1 MRKRWL
7 VMGLT
12 ALTATSLSMTACG
25 KKDEVQPVDTY
36 TDAMNYENQGYGQD
50 IVESSEDYVE
60 TTADITEAVVES
72 SDGLVKISDIKD
84 DALTKSV
91 TQAQN
96 GFKQLCISAGMDNV
110 DVDILHNREALFEA
124 LGITE
129 EELLKITTED
139 ELVPYLEEKGL
150 TQEQILCFSI
160 YNYLIQAL
168 DYGDESEDESL
179 KNYLT
184 KTKDLLLEHD
194 LDFDIMINTKNF
206 SELISYVENSD
217 LDLEDLNNR
226 LWINSIFPGLD
237 VDATALM
244 NATTPYDF
252 LKVFSETDLTL
263 DQIAEKAAE
272 PDKAAELLTTL
283 NRIEEESI
291 AEESSKNAGKGSSG
305 GSSSGSGSGSGG
317 KTASDV
323 KESIENKEV
332 ETIPDKGGANSVTL
346 LVGNDGSSANSNKPN
361 SSDSDKKGNAT
372 IKVNDKDEKVRIIVR
387 RIVRGDKAVAEIN
400 ASNSNLPGMIDA
412 EKIPDDY
419 DWVAVKF
426 TVRRADGDSTGDNN
440 DLVRPLVRVKNMS
453 GANIEDVATRVQYI
467 QPETSAENSDSMTYW
482 VAFMIPEDQAN
493 FMLYFGETS
502 GTVYKFKSTALMED
516 DDD

>member
-12 ALTATSLSMTACG
+12 VLTATSLSMTACG
-25 KKDEVQPVDTY
+25 KKEEAQPIDTY
-36 TDAMNYENQGYGQD
+36 TDNTNYATQEENVVD
-50 IVESSEDYVE
+50 SSEIYTE
-60 TTADITEAVVES
+60 TTAEITEAAVES

-84 DALTKSV
+84 DALSRSV

-96 GFKQLCISAGMDNV
+96 GFKQLCISAGMTNV
-110 DVDILHNREALFEA
+110 SVDILHNREALFEA

-129 EELLKITTED
+129 EELLKLTTDD
-139 ELVPYLEEKGL
+139 ELIPYLEEKGL
-150 TQEQILCFSI
+150 TSEQILCFSI
-160 YNYLIQAL
+160 YNYLLQAL
-168 DYGDESEDESL
+168 DNGDESDIESMQ
-179 KNYLT
+179 NYLT
-184 KTKDLLLEHD
+184 KTKELLANND
-194 LDFDIMINTKNF
+194 LDFDVMINTKNF
-206 SELISYVENSD
+206 SELVSYIQSNGMDV
-217 LDLEDLNNR
+217 EDLNNK
-226 LWINSIFPGLD
+226 LWVNSIFPGLD

-244 NATTPYDF
+244 NASTPYEF
-252 LKVFSETDLTL
+252 LKVFSETELTL
-263 DQIAEKAAE
+263 DQIAERAAE

-291 AEESSKNAGKGSSG
+291 AEESSKNAGNNSG

-317 KTASDV
+317 KTASDI
-323 KESIENKEV
+323 KESLENKEA

-346 LVGNDGSSANSNKPN
+346 LVGNDGSGATSNKPN
-361 SSDSDKKGNAT
+361 SSNSDSKGNAT

-387 RIVRGDKAVAEIN
+387 RIVRGDKAVSEIN
-400 ASNSNLPGMIDA
+400 ASNSNLPGMVDV
-412 EKIPDDY
+412 ENIPDDY

-426 TVRRADGDSTGDNN
+426 TVRRADSDSNTGNSD

-453 GANIEDVATRVQYI
+453 GANIEDVATRVLYI
-467 QPETSAENSDSMTYW
+467 DPDTSAENSDSVTYW
-482 VAFMIPEDQAN
+482 VAFMLPEDQAN